1 MNVLI
6 IGLGSIASKH
16 IQTIRKLLP
25 EANLYALRSRGKKG
39 NNFGVEE
46 IDNLENIDLT
56 PRFVIISNPT
66 HLHYETLEKL
76 YRKGWPLFIEKP
88 LFHQMKGAEELVEK
102 VASSGNLC
110 YVACNLRFHP
120 ALVFVK
126 NYLEKNKP
134 RVNEVN
140 VYCGSY
146 LPDWRPGKDY
156 RQVYSAIKEQGG
168 GVHLDLIHEIDYVY
182 WLFGAPDNV
191 RVLLSSKSGL
201 DITAIDYADYLLE
214 YRQFNA
220 GIRLNYFRRDPK
232 RTIEIVTENSTLQID
247 IIKGSVINS
256 NGELLFEKS
265 FDVMQTYEDQM
276 KYFIQCLYTDNVKF
290 NGIKEAL
297 EVLKICLNNG

>member
-1 MNVLI
+1 LNILI

-16 IQTIRKLLP
+16 IQVIRKLLP
-25 EANLYALRSRGKKG
+25 EASLYALRSGGKKG

-46 IDNLENIDLT
+46 IDNIENIDFT
-56 PRFVIISNPT
+56 PGFVIISNPT
-66 HLHYETLEKL
+66 HLHYGTLEML

-120 ALVFVK
+120 GLIFVK
-126 NYLEKNKP
+126 NYLEKNRP

-156 RQVYSAIKEQGG
+156 KQVYSAIKEQGG

-201 DITAIDYADYLLE
+201 NITAIDYADYLLE
-214 YRQFNA
+214 YAQFNA

-232 RTIEIVTENSTLQID
+232 RTIEIVTENSTLLVD
-247 IIKGSVINS
+247 IRKGSVINS
-256 NGELLFEKS
+256 NGELLFEKP
-265 FDVMQTYEDQM
+265 FNVMQTYEDQM
-276 KYFIQCLYTDNVKF
+276 KYFIQCLDTDNVKF

-297 EVLKICLNNG
+297 EVLKICLNNE